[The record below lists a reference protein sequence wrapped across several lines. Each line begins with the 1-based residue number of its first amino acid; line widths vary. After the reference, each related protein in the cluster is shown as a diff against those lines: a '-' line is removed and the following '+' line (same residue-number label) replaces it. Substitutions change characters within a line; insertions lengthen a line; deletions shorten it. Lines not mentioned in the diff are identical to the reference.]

1 MFKKSILVAFAL
13 IFGLT
18 AAIGKAADFGTEE
31 EAKSLIERAINLVKE
46 NKVRALDAFTD
57 LEGGF
62 GYKDLYVFCFNKK
75 GIILAHPTNLGM
87 DASELT
93 DEDGVNIW
101 SLVSSV
107 KKGEIKKITY
117 KLVRPT
123 TDSAETYIKT
133 SFVTKVRNI
142 YCGVGFYAE

>member
-1 MFKKSILVAFAL
+1 
-13 IFGLT
+13 
-18 AAIGKAADFGTEE
+18 
-31 EAKSLIERAINLVKE
+31 
-46 NKVRALDAFTD
+46 
-57 LEGGF
+57 
-62 GYKDLYVFCFNKK
+62 
-75 GIILAHPTNLGM
+75 M

-123 TDSAETYIKT
+123 TESQETYTKT